1 MTLTIPLEDTV
12 VAFHQLH
19 PLRSNLVLPPIFDYQ
34 HEHTFV
40 LDNILI
46 AQTLAITPHL
56 FLGGLSKMVY
66 EHFSIWF
73 ILEDPSSK
81 KLELF
86 QATAIVTYVDIPRS
100 VALVLGA
107 NRLLAMTKDTGGLH
121 LITVGGVFF

>member
-1 MTLTIPLEDTV
+1 LPFTSCTPFLQTLSSHL
-12 VAFHQLH
+12 F
-19 PLRSNLVLPPIFDYQ
+19 FDYQ

-40 LDNILI
+40 LDKILF

-56 FLGGLSKMVY
+56 SSGGLSRMVY
-66 EHFSIWF
+66 EHFLIWF

-86 QATAIVTYVDIPRS
+86 QATAIVAYADIPRS

>member
-1 MTLTIPLEDTV
+1 MEDIV

-19 PLRSNLVLPPIFDYQ
+19 PLPSNLVPPPIFYYQ

-40 LDNILI
+40 LDKILF

-56 FLGGLSKMVY
+56 SLSGLCRMVY

-81 KLELF
+81 ILELF
-86 QATAIVTYVDIPRS
+86 QATAIVAYGDILRS

-107 NRLLAMTKDTGGLH
+107 NRLLAMTKDTCGLR
-121 LITVGGVFF
+121 LIAIGGVFF